1 MRLINIFMWIYRKH
15 YMIYSGGIWLN
26 AHYIV
31 YYVTYRKSV
40 YKEGIHLTALKNLC
54 NKSHVQTKSMY
65 QYFLA

>member
-1 MRLINIFMWIYRKH
+1 
-15 YMIYSGGIWLN
+15 MIYSGGIWLN
-26 AHYIV
+26 THYIV

-40 YKEGIHLTALKNLC
+40 YKEGIHLIALKNLC